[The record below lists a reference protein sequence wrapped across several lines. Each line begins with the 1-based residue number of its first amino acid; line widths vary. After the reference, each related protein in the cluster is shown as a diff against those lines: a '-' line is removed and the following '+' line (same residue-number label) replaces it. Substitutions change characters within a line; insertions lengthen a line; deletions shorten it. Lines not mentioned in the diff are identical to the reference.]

1 MPPDLTSDTA
11 LASQILVIVG
21 QKPDARL
28 PSFTSDELFEQATRK
43 QLLDC
48 AQTLG
53 LTGVSKLVKE
63 DLAGRVKIAFDGLRA
78 AIARSES
85 AGHNGTALNIG
96 EGETGVSSFPPKFD
110 LGPGV
115 DAAPM
120 PQNIPWGYGQDRV
133 TAMVVDPERLYV
145 YWEVTDDAVR
155 AARSGLGQAGESAW
169 MNLRVYDITGR
180 LFDGTNAHS
189 YFDHRV
195 ERHDRQWFFVINKP
209 TSSTCVEFG
218 LRSDEGFFVKIAR
231 SGRVEFPRREPAPGG
246 AVEWLTVRSSG
257 EIYGGQGDGSNAPAG
272 ANGAAQG
279 GEHGGQAEAPAP
291 GGGGGGGGGED
302 WTQHFGG
309 FPATG
314 GHRVFARSWD
324 WQEAEGISW
333 TGDTARTEWIGPL
346 LRSEWESG
354 PFVYPVEVPSAIEL
368 RDTGEVSMRT
378 ENGRVHVVYGPWQV
392 IIRGLGA
399 RAERRVLGKWEYRRQ
414 VALSGGLEK
423 EVVRTGPV
431 APGSSEWMAVGGS
444 ERAWLGASELAL
456 GGASELWIR
465 GASELRLGGAS
476 ELMYGGATERRMRG
490 ASELMYAGA
499 TERLMRGASE
509 RTLAGASERM
519 YAGAS
524 ERGLGGGSERS
535 VGGASERL
543 TAFPS
548 LAESASA
555 QQAPAAERPQAAE
568 QPPAPPSDSLYP
580 FPVTEH
586 GGG

>member
-1 MPPDLTSDTA
+1 MPPDMTSETA

-63 DLAGRVKIAFDGLRA
+63 ELAGRVKVAFDGLRA
-78 AIARSES
+78 AIARSAS
-85 AGHNGTALNIG
+85 AGNGTSAGIG
-96 EGETGVSSFPPKFD
+96 ESETGASSFPPKFD

-120 PQNIPWGYGQDRV
+120 PQHIPWGYSQDRV
-133 TAMVVDPERLYV
+133 TAMVVDPERLFV
-145 YWEVTDDAVR
+145 YWEVTDDAVA
-155 AARSGLGQAGESAW
+155 AARSGLGKAGETAW
-169 MNLRVYDITGR
+169 LNLRVYDITGR
-180 LFDGTNAHS
+180 LFDGMNAHS
-189 YFDHRV
+189 YFDHQV

-209 TSSTCVEFG
+209 TSSTCVELG
-218 LRSDEGFFVKIAR
+218 LKSNEGFFVKIAR
-231 SGRVEFPRREPAPGG
+231 SGRVEFPRREPASGG
-246 AVEWLTVRSSG
+246 SVEWLTVRSSG
-257 EIYGGQGDGSNAPAG
+257 EMYGGQGDWGGTG
-272 ANGAAQG
+272 ANGAGGTAAGG
-279 GEHGGQAEAPAP
+279 GEPGGQAEAPP
-291 GGGGGGGGGED
+291 PGGGGGGGED

-324 WQEAEGISW
+324 WQEAEGVSW
-333 TGDTARTEWIGPL
+333 SGDTTRTEWLGPL

-354 PFVYPVEVPSAIEL
+354 PFVYPVEVPSSVEL

-399 RAERRVLGKWEYRRQ
+399 RAERRVLGKWEFRRQ
-414 VALSGGLEK
+414 VALSGGQEK
-423 EVVRTGPV
+423 QIVRTGPV
-431 APGSSEWMAVGGS
+431 APGSSEWMAIGGS
-444 ERAWLGASELAL
+444 ERAWMGASELTL
-456 GGASELWIR
+456 RGGSEIWIR

-499 TERLMRGASE
+499 TERMLRGASE
-509 RTLAGASERM
+509 RTFAGASERL

-524 ERGLGGGSERS
+524 ERGLGGGSEQS
-535 VGGASERL
+535 LGGASERL
-543 TAFPS
+543 TAFPQPS
-548 LAESASA
+548 E
-555 QQAPAAERPQAAE
+555 PAAQVHGQAAGANE
-568 QPPAPPSDSLYP
+568 APPAPPSYSLYP